1 MATRC
6 RWLRLLLALAVAAL
20 AGQAPRAL
28 GVDRDRK
35 SAPPAGVRA
44 ERDRDRD
51 RDGAPDRARDRDREP
66 DRDRDRGPGREVP
79 RDRDRPE
86 GEGLEEGMPEMRV
99 VPGGPGGRIRPWPLT
114 WRLGV
119 YAVNTPTGVRVTRV
133 LPGTPA
139 WSIGLEHGD
148 VVVTVNGYQVGYVRG
163 RLYPLGEEL
172 QRRAG
177 PRGDVLLMVQDVRT
191 DRLLNL
197 DVTLERS
204 PRPVEPQP
212 LPATPRE
219 DKAER

>member
-1 MATRC
+1 
-6 RWLRLLLALAVAAL
+6 
-20 AGQAPRAL
+20 
-28 GVDRDRK
+28 
-35 SAPPAGVRA
+35 
-44 ERDRDRD
+44 
-51 RDGAPDRARDRDREP
+51 
-66 DRDRDRGPGREVP
+66 
-79 RDRDRPE
+79 
-86 GEGLEEGMPEMRV
+86 MPEMRA
-99 VPGGPGGRIRPWPLT
+99 VPGGRVRPWPLT

-148 VVVTVNGYQVGYVRG
+148 VIITVNGYQVGYVRG

-177 PRGDVLLMVQDVRT
+177 SRGDVLLMVQDVRT

-197 DVTLERS
+197 DVTLERF

-212 LPATPRE
+212 LPGFPRDDKAQRD

>member
-6 RWLRLLLALAVAAL
+6 RWLWLLVLAVVASP
-20 AGQAPRAL
+20 APRAL

-35 SAPPAGVRA
+35 SAAPADVRA
-44 ERDRDRD
+44 ERDRD

-133 LPGTPA
+133 LPGSPA
-139 WSIGLEHGD
+139 WSAGLEHGD
-148 VVVTVNGYQVGYVRG
+148 VIVTVNGYQVGYVRG
-163 RLYPLGEEL
+163 RLYPLGEEV

-177 PRGDVLLMVQDVRT
+177 PRGDVLLLVQDVRT

-197 DVTLERS
+197 DVTLERF

-212 LPATPRE
+212 LPGVPRD

>member
-1 MATRC
+1 MSTRC
-6 RWLRLLLALAVAAL
+6 RWLWLLLGLAAAVV
-20 AGQAPRAL
+20 AGQAPRAM

-35 SAPPAGVRA
+35 SAAPAEVRA

-51 RDGAPDRARDRDREP
+51 RDGDRDRARDRE
-66 DRDRDRGPGREVP
+66 
-79 RDRDRPE
+79 RPE
-86 GEGLEEGMPEMRV
+86 GDGLEEGMPEMRV
-99 VPGGPGGRIRPWPLT
+99 APGGPGGRIRLWPLT

-133 LPGTPA
+133 LPGSPA
-139 WSIGLEHGD
+139 WGIGLEHGD
-148 VVVTVNGYQVGYVRG
+148 VIVTVNGYQVGYVRG

-197 DVTLERS
+197 DVTLERP
-204 PRPVEPQP
+204 PRPFEPQP
-212 LPATPRE
+212 LPAMPRD
-219 DKAER
+219 DKAEK

>member
-1 MATRC
+1 MSTRG
-6 RWLRLLLALAVAAL
+6 RWLWPLLGLAVAAV
-20 AGQAPRAL
+20 ASQAPRAL
-28 GVDRDRK
+28 GVDRQRK
-35 SAPPAGVRA
+35 SASPVEARA
-44 ERDRDRD
+44 ERDRDVD
-51 RDGAPDRARDRDREP
+51 RDRDRDREP
-66 DRDRDRGPGREVP
+66 DRDRDRDRGPGREVP
-79 RDRDRPE
+79 RDRDRPD
-86 GEGLEEGMPEMRV
+86 GEGLEEGMPEMRAV
-99 VPGGPGGRIRPWPLT
+99 PGGRIRPWPLT

-133 LPGTPA
+133 LPGSPA
-139 WSIGLEHGD
+139 WRVGLEHGD
-148 VVVTVNGYQVGYVRG
+148 VIVTVDGYQVGYVRG

-197 DVTLERS
+197 DITLERY
-204 PRPVEPQP
+204 PRPFEPQP